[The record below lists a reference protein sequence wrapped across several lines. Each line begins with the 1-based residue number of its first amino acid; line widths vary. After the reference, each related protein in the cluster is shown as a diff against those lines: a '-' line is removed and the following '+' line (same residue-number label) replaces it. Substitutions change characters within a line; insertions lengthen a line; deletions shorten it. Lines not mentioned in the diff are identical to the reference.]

1 MTTTLEKPI
10 VQQPSVEP
18 SQTKSLLPE
27 TLRSVPLHFEE
38 PTRRLWTR
46 ADYHKAGELGFFGME
61 ERLELING
69 EVWKKMSP
77 QGAPHAFGVGVVA
90 EVLRGAFP
98 AGFHIREEK
107 PLVLTDLTEPIPDV
121 MAVRGTLRQNP
132 GFATSANAALVVE
145 ISASSLKFDQTYK
158 AEAYARSGIPDYW
171 VLNQRARQ
179 LEVRREPGLL
189 GDGQW
194 GYRSLQIVLAD
205 GQISPLA
212 APQVVIN
219 VADLLPSLPQ
229 TSPAATSDDSAVNT
243 ADLQPNVSDTPQND

>member
-1 MTTTLEKPI
+1 MTTTLEQPT
-10 VQQPSVEP
+10 VQQPTIEP
-18 SQTKSLLPE
+18 SQAGALLSKTLTPE
-27 TLRSVPLHFEE
+27 PLHSEE

-69 EVWKKMSP
+69 EIWKKMSP

-90 EVLRGAFP
+90 EVLRGSFP

-107 PLVLTDLTEPIPDV
+107 PLVLTDLTEPIPDAMV
-121 MAVRGTLRQNP
+121 VRGTLRQNP
-132 GFATSANAALVVE
+132 GFATSANAVLVVE
-145 ISASSLKFDQTYK
+145 ISASSLKFDQTVK
-158 AEAYARSGIPDYW
+158 AESYARSGIPNYW
-171 VLNQRARQ
+171 ILNQRARQ

-194 GYRSLQIVLAD
+194 GYRSRQIVSAD
-205 GQISPLA
+205 GQVSPPA
-212 APQVVIN
+212 APDVVIN

-229 TSPAATSDDSAVNT
+229 SPLAVPGNSTPVAQGQLGTASDA
-243 ADLQPNVSDTPQND
+243 PQND